1 MAGEVDDIDYWLRW
15 EVAVCAFIFA
25 APAVAATVLI
35 YRVRSEPL
43 RSVDLWIPCWRGLNP
58 FWLLG
63 FRAIVTVAMT
73 CLLARIAAAE
83 GAFVFYFYTQWTF
96 MLVIVYFVL
105 ATIISAH
112 GCWSYLRRDVSQ
124 SEERN
129 EFLKGDVEDSNPDA
143 ETCRID
149 RNADDTEW
157 QSQQKHEDNEQR
169 AGFLGYAVQIIYQTC
184 AGAVLLTDIV
194 FWCVIIPFM
203 SSDQFKLTLLMGCMH
218 SLNLVFLLI
227 DTALNSLQ
235 FPLFRMAYFVLW
247 SCAYIIFQW
256 VLHACGFS
264 WWPYPFLEL
273 DTPWAPLWYFGMA
286 LVHIP
291 CYGVYALAVK
301 AKVLFFSRFFPHAF
315 IK

>member
-15 EVAVCAFIFA
+15 EVPVCAFIFA

-35 YRVRSEPL
+35 YRVRSRPL
-43 RSVDLWIPCWRGLNP
+43 RSVDLWIPCWRGLHP

-73 CLLARIAAAE
+73 CLLSRIAAAE

-112 GCWSYLRRDVSQ
+112 GCWTYSRCNVSQ
-124 SEERN
+124 SEEGN
-129 EFLKGDVEDSNPDA
+129 EFLKGGMEDSNLDA

-157 QSQQKHEDNEQR
+157 HSQQKHEDNEQR

-194 FWCVIIPFM
+194 FWCVIVPFM
-203 SSDQFKLTLLMGCMH
+203 SSDQFRLSLLMGCMH

-235 FPLFRMAYFVLW
+235 FPLFRMAYFVFW